1 VGWRNIIEKMH
12 MTSTLTKWY
21 EEHGRH
27 EIFAGGKK
35 VGLEKEASYDLKLN
49 MEHVEAAA
57 NDTFDKS
64 GVAKNARE
72 EKIRA
77 RDAKLKQD
85 AENAR
90 MAALYRKEVLKEA
103 APEGGF
109 VPLGAIGGLGGI
121 TPAPSAPKANVEVVN
136 QIEETVAGD

>member
-1 VGWRNIIEKMH
+1 MH
-12 MTSTLTKWY
+12 MTSTLTMWY

-35 VGLEKEASYDLKLN
+35 VALEKEGRYDLVLN
-49 MEHVEAAA
+49 DSHVNSAA

-64 GVAKNARE
+64 GIAKNSRE

-77 RDAKLKQD
+77 RDAKMKQD
-85 AENAR
+85 AENSK
-90 MAALYRKEVLKEA
+90 MAALYRKEVLGEK

-109 VPLGAIGGLGGI
+109 VALGAITPAGAGLGGI
-121 TPAPSAPKANVEVVN
+121 KPAPAAPVASNVEVVN
-136 QIEETVAGD
+136 SIEETVAGD